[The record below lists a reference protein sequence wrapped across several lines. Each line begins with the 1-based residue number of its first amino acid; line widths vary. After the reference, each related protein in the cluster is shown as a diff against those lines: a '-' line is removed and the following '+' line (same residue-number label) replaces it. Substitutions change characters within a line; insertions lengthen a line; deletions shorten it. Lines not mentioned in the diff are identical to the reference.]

1 MQSKHTLSV
10 MRRDRTGTRYARR
23 DRQAGRLPAVLYGH
37 GKDPVA
43 LTLDAKEA
51 IRLFESGERVF
62 TVQVKDEGASQTVM
76 LKDVQFDYLGTNV
89 VHVDLSRV
97 DLDEVVEC
105 HPELHFV
112 GEPIGLKAA
121 GAILTHPSLD
131 VTLKCTVANMP
142 ERLDVDIS
150 QLDEDDVLHASQ
162 IALPEGTELVSDP
175 DAVVA
180 AIRAKKMEEDL
191 DAEAQDVDGVG
202 AEPEVITERKTEEES
217 EG

>member
-23 DRQAGRLPAVLYGH
+23 ERQAGRLPAVLYGH

-51 IRLFESGERVF
+51 VRLFESGERVF

-97 DLDEVVEC
+97 DLDEIVEC